1 MEFEKVGQFCQTCPA
16 YPLVVLD
23 RFEFKGLGKPT
34 SLVMADRSLKDM
46 DNERPWQF
54 MKYFL
59 TGKNR
64 LFKYQE
70 GSKEQLSGYEAVE
83 VTDVYGGKY
92 AMLEKYERAGMP
104 WNPSGML
111 MGASR
116 GFLKHNDLG

>member
-1 MEFEKVGQFCQTCPA
+1 
-16 YPLVVLD
+16 
-23 RFEFKGLGKPT
+23 
-34 SLVMADRSLKDM
+34 MADRSLKDM
-46 DNERPWQF
+46 DSEKPWQF

-59 TGKNR
+59 TSKHR

-104 WNPSGML
+104 WNPSGKVDD
-111 MGASR
+111 GHWASILEV
-116 GFLKHNDLG
+116 FLSILHIYVKMVHLE